1 MRKVFIE
8 NLPRKQGRGRE
19 EIDWPNTIGYK
30 VNFIYDDVE
39 DTLEIIDYIKD
50 NAHVI
55 LKYKNNKLSV
65 YV

>member
-19 EIDWPNTIGYK
+19 EIDWPNSIGCK

-50 NAHVI
+50 NKHVV
-55 LKYKNNKLSV
+55 LKYKNNKLSI